1 MPLTFFVKKVFFL
14 SFLGNCAF
22 KLYLLCIPSEILIPR
37 LRKVSKPRNLESSC
51 YTLTNFA
58 VFLKYTLAGSQ
69 LASRLCYCSLSGRV
83 SVPKVF
89 LRRQLFIASNPIN
102 LWNVSSFGLC
112 HRVTL
117 FKVLVSFCS
126 INTAL
131 WFYWYLLLQISFTL
145 CLGWYLLSLWSQSV
159 ALGWC
164 AHQVRCHHDS
174 AAYGDHC

>member
-1 MPLTFFVKKVFFL
+1 MPSWHFFVKKVFFL

-22 KLYLLCIPSEILIPR
+22 KLYLLCIPSEILRPR
-37 LRKVSKPRNLESSC
+37 LRKVSKSRNLESSC

-117 FKVLVSFCS
+117 FKVLVSSVQLTRHFDFIDIYCS
-126 INTAL
+126 RSRLHYVWGGIC
-131 WFYWYLLLQISFTL
+131 SP
-145 CLGWYLLSLWSQSV
+145 CGVSQ
-159 ALGWC
+159 WP
-164 AHQVRCHHDS
+164 
-174 AAYGDHC
+174 